1 MRAGS
6 EKAFTFME
14 LWLLCGGEG
23 SAELLLLNLG
33 GNRVEIMQENK
44 IIFFSNG
51 KKSKKRY
58 SLLFLFMLTY

>member
-14 LWLLCGGEG
+14 LLLLSGGEG

-33 GNRVEIMQENK
+33 GNLVEIMQENK
-44 IIFFSNG
+44 IISFSNG

>member
-1 MRAGS
+1 
-6 EKAFTFME
+6 ME
-14 LWLLCGGEG
+14 LLLLSGGEG

-33 GNRVEIMQENK
+33 GNLVEIMQENK
-44 IIFFSNG
+44 IISFSNG